1 MKFDT
6 IHHVA
11 LICSDYK
18 ASRHFDV
25 DLLGFEIIRENYRE
39 KDVYKRQMAFHR
51 TLCCQLQMSA

>member
-18 ASRHFDV
+18 ASRHFYV

-39 KDVYKRQMAFHR
+39 NRGDYKLINGKVKSWERR
-51 TLCCQLQMSA
+51 R